1 MQDPSTLRWTSLAIR
16 GLIGIAFGVV
26 AMVWPDETVVVVVV
40 LWGCWALLDGLMTV
54 GFGLFV
60 PGAGAKVFV
69 ILVGVVSLV
78 VAFFALVRP
87 GMAAATLTWFLG
99 IWLVVR
105 GVFELVAAF
114 HASGSSSR
122 WGLVLGGVLDGVIG
136 LLFVFNPGTAALSI
150 AFLIGLLAFLW
161 GAAFVGLAFI
171 ARHAAQTQ
179 APGAPS
185 AAVG

>member
-1 MQDPSTLRWTSLAIR
+1 M
-16 GLIGIAFGVV
+16 
-26 AMVWPDETVVVVVV
+26 
-40 LWGCWALLDGLMTV
+40 
-54 GFGLFV
+54 
-60 PGAGAKVFV
+60 
-69 ILVGVVSLV
+69 ILVGLVSLL

-114 HASGSSSR
+114 SAFVVRTLGAR
-122 WGLVLGGVLDGVIG
+122 LGGVLDGAIG
-136 LLFVFNPGTAALSI
+136 LLFVFNPGTAALI

-171 ARHAAQTQ
+171 ARRAALLGQARTIQTRRT
-179 APGAPS
+179 AERVS
-185 AAVG
+185 R

>member
-1 MQDPSTLRWTSLAIR
+1 MTLRWTSLLVR

-26 AMVWPDETVVVVVV
+26 AMVWPDETVVVLVV

-69 ILVGVVSLV
+69 ILVGLVSLL

-99 IWLVVR
+99 VWLVVR
-105 GVFELVAAF
+105 GVFELVGAF
-114 HASGSSSR
+114 SAPSSSAR
-122 WGLVLGGVLDGVIG
+122 WALVLSGVLDGAIG
-136 LLFVFNPGTAALSI
+136 LLFMFNPGTASLAI

-161 GAAFVGLAFI
+161 GAAFVGLALI
-171 ARHAAQTQ
+171 ARHAAQVETPG

-185 AAVG
+185 AALG